1 VIFIG
6 LDDTDVQ
13 DSPGTNQLA
22 KRIVREAT
30 SNWRCWRIVR
40 HQLFVDSR
48 IPYTSQNGSAS
59 ILFEARGSADPA
71 SLWKLCESSL
81 RSQFVEGSD
90 PGLCMALQV
99 PAAVMEFGRLCK
111 SDVVDQ
117 ASALEVANRH
127 GLILKGLGGTNGG
140 VIGALAAV
148 GLAATGNDG
157 RVVQHDE
164 WPDDLTG
171 EVDVQ
176 QVIDRGIHIIER
188 SSGEV
193 VTTGRVDVG
202 KHLRPNRRSG
212 STILFVNPTESNS
225 GWSAVKLK

>member
-1 VIFIG
+1 MILIG
-6 LDDTDVQ
+6 LDDTDVI

-22 KRIVREAT
+22 KRIVREAA
-30 SNWRCWRIVR
+30 SEWRCQRIVR
-40 HQLFVDSR
+40 HQLLFDSR

-59 ILFEARGSADPA
+59 ILFEPRGSADPA
-71 SLWKLCESSL
+71 SLWDLCESIL

-90 PGLCMALQV
+90 PGLCLATHV
-99 PAAVMEFGRLCK
+99 PAAVMEFGKRCQHE
-111 SDVVDQ
+111 VVDQ
-117 ASALEVANRH
+117 VSAQELANRN
-127 GLILKGLGGTNGG
+127 GLKLKGLGGTNGG

-157 RVVQHDE
+157 RVVQHEE

-171 EVDVQ
+171 DVAVQ
-176 QVIDRGIHIIER
+176 QVIVRGIHVIER
-188 SSGEV
+188 SSGKV

-212 STILFVNPTESNS
+212 STILFVNPTESDAC
-225 GWSAVKLK
+225 WSAVKLK